1 MDWHWHLTQF
11 LAQLTMALPWLL
23 GGLGGLAVF
32 SFSPLGR
39 GIVKHLR
46 DRRQDATV
54 NEQLLGELEELRR
67 VLGEITER
75 LDVTERRYVE
85 NRELRPGPSQAL
97 SPPVT
102 PH

>member
-1 MDWHWHLTQF
+1 MNWQWHLTQF
-11 LAQLTMALPWLL
+11 LAQLTAMLPWLL

-39 GIVKHLR
+39 GIVRHLR
-46 DRRQDATV
+46 SRRQDAAV

-75 LDVTERRYVE
+75 LDVTEWRFSATG
-85 NRELRPGPSQAL
+85 LRSTPPQAL
-97 SPPVT
+97 PPPVT